1 MIKFSGLS
9 VKRAAGFLSALL
21 LFAAVCSG
29 TVPVSADGGIAMS
42 GSFYQQS
49 FEIPQGSEISGP
61 DIYVVVFNTGSEEIE
76 VRMTTQ
82 APDGVH
88 IVLSQTDFT
97 LEPSGNLQIPVS
109 VEVDEDAVPGS
120 YDINITAEAYKRD
133 TVGIQLAGAAGQTAA
148 LTVLGESGTVI
159 LQATS
164 PDSSPITANVRLFRV
179 ADAKNRE
186 VAYSDT
192 GSLEVKVAPGSF
204 YAVSYIGGI
213 NLAEEYF
220 DIASGVRPKRLPYRA
235 LRSISRVSISLQNYN
250 ESDEKLAF
258 FQIVYTVKNLYQRIS
273 EGQVILTVK
282 RGGVLL
288 PEVVMAT
295 LSPLDTGRVGLNY
308 NYIPSGKWE
317 AGDYEFQLIL
327 KLNGQQYTTSSVQN
341 LAVSAAVAG
350 IAAFFSSINP
360 YVWLPSA
367 GITVY
372 IVFYSQD
379 GCQGARSGEDRADK
393 LRLCTGLLVC
403 WHFRYLLLQEIPPA
417 AALLLRWR
425 YELSVNS
432 TASRSYCSMGYNGN
446 SEFAGLFRYTF
457 KPATEFYAFYT
468 RVDASRYKSTA

>member
-1 MIKFSGLS
+1 MIKFSALP
-9 VKRAAGFLSALL
+9 VKSAAGFLSALL

-133 TVGIQLAGAAGQTAA
+133 TVGIQLAGAAGQTAG

-220 DIASGVRPKRLPYRA
+220 DIASGETKTITLSGATVYFEGFDIVA
-235 LRSISRVSISLQNYN
+235 NYN

-258 FQIVYTVKNLYQRIS
+258 VQIVYTVKNLYQRID

-317 AGDYEFQLIL
+317 AGDYEFQLIR
-327 KLNGQQYTTSSVQN
+327 N
-341 LAVSAAVAG
+341 
-350 IAAFFSSINP
+350 
-360 YVWLPSA
+360 
-367 GITVY
+367 
-372 IVFYSQD
+372 
-379 GCQGARSGEDRADK
+379 
-393 LRLCTGLLVC
+393 
-403 WHFRYLLLQEIPPA
+403 
-417 AALLLRWR
+417 
-425 YELSVNS
+425 
-432 TASRSYCSMGYNGN
+432 
-446 SEFAGLFRYTF
+446 
-457 KPATEFYAFYT
+457 
-468 RVDASRYKSTA
+468 